1 MVPPPLTLLQVIL
14 VYTVYDL
21 SQGLTQRYIKL
32 RFTQGPGV
40 IKTLKPID
48 LCTSS
53 SPLPRRELM
62 LPIAERLG
70 IPLDRVFA
78 NRMPWQVWQDQPHAG
93 VYSDGVLANPS

>member
-1 MVPPPLTLLQVIL
+1 MMPPPLTLLLVIL
-14 VYTVYDL
+14 IYPRG
-21 SQGLTQRYIKL
+21 SPRWRHIKP
-32 RFTQGPGV
+32 RFSQGPGV
-40 IKTLKPID
+40 IKTLQSID

-53 SPLPRRELM
+53 SPLPCRELM

-78 NRMPWQVWQDQPHAG
+78 NRMQWQVWQDQPHAG